1 MAKLQV
7 GINDLA
13 TVNPELA
20 KEWDYEKNGKNYPLT
35 PMDVLF
41 YIGTHFYLS

>member
-1 MAKLQV
+1 MSKLQV

-20 KEWDYEKNGKNYPLT
+20 KDWDYEKNGDLKPT
-35 PMDVLF
+35 DVSF
-41 YIGTHFYLS
+41 YWHP

>member
-20 KEWDYEKNGKNYPLT
+20 NEWNYEKNYPLT
-35 PMDVLF
+35 PMDVSF
-41 YIGTHFYLS
+41 YWHPFLLELN